1 MRDALGDH
9 VHQALLM
16 MIRWVDLF
24 KLLLFLFL
32 CILLAV
38 VFVLLYF
45 KLFVLLPGQVL
56 LRCFVLS

>member
-24 KLLLFLFL
+24 KLLLFVFL

-45 KLFVLLPGQVL
+45 ELFVLLPGQVL
-56 LRCFVLS
+56 LRCFVFS